1 MFSYEFGGR
10 GDRRATMQGKH
21 AKMLRP
27 TPEWAIVRSLD
38 TTRDPGRDRV
48 MLLLSIKAGLGA
60 KEIASLQLDGM

>member
-1 MFSYEFGGR
+1 MFSYQFRGR

-27 TPEWAIVRSLD
+27 TPEWAIVRSPD

-48 MLLLSIKAGLGA
+48 MLLVSIKAGLGA
-60 KEIASLQLDGM
+60 KEMASLQLDGM

>member
-27 TPEWAIVRSLD
+27 TPEWAIVGSLD

-48 MLLLSIKAGLGA
+48 
-60 KEIASLQLDGM
+60 QTPP